1 VFLLQIIRK
10 NSGENPKKINECPP
24 LQGFKNY
31 NLQSKSNFKI
41 KNNPSIIFQKMQL
54 MKTKLFALM
63 ILFALPLFSN
73 AQQIND
79 EIKLIQ
85 SAFGMEKRALLE
97 QYMEL
102 PADSGFWPIYETYET
117 ERRALMKERILI
129 INEYL
134 EKLPTL
140 TEADADKIAL
150 KAMKNT
156 ASLSGVASKHYKKVK
171 GAIGAINAA
180 KFVQFENYIQSTV
193 LLAIS
198 ESLPFIGEL

>member
-1 VFLLQIIRK
+1 
-10 NSGENPKKINECPP
+10 
-24 LQGFKNY
+24 
-31 NLQSKSNFKI
+31 
-41 KNNPSIIFQKMQL
+41 

-63 ILFALPLFSN
+63 ILFALPLISN

-102 PADSGFWPIYETYET
+102 PADSGFWPVYEAYET
-117 ERRALMKERILI
+117 ERRGLMKERILI

-140 TEADADKIAL
+140 TEADADRIAL

-156 ASLSGVASKHYKKVK
+156 ASLSGVAAKHYKKVK